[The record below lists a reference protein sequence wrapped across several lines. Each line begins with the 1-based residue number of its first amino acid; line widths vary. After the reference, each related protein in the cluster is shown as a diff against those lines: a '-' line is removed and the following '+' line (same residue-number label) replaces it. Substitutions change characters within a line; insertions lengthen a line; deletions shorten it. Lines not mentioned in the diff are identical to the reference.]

1 MNLLAHTYERSNVQ
15 QIRTFN
21 GLQGFPW
28 NKSYDKPRQHI
39 KKQTLLCDITIWR
52 LKRLSSILKM
62 VWRNEKLIA

>member
-1 MNLLAHTYERSNVQ
+1 MNLLAHTCERSNVQ

-39 KKQTLLCDITIWR
+39 KKQTLLCDITI
-52 LKRLSSILKM
+52 
-62 VWRNEKLIA
+62 